1 MRRKMERA
9 VPEMVAT
16 RVALA
21 DMVTSLSPEVVKEW
35 TEMAEKWEADATA
48 PNPFET
54 IRKDQ
59 HVASVR
65 AELAAEAAARE
76 LAGQEDADTVR
87 GDMHIT
93 ELIAMGLQLEQQQY
107 VLLVFL

>member
-16 RVALA
+16 HVVLA

-35 TEMAEKWEADATA
+35 TEMAEKWEADARA

-54 IRKDQ
+54 IHK
-59 HVASVR
+59 
-65 AELAAEAAARE
+65 
-76 LAGQEDADTVR
+76 
-87 GDMHIT
+87 
-93 ELIAMGLQLEQQQY
+93 
-107 VLLVFL
+107 